1 MKCKVFYNSAFKDKR
16 GLYWTS
22 WKKGKYTKLNF
33 VSPAEYNDKGVDET
47 NRETGMNLRRS

>member
-47 NRETGMNLRRS
+47 NREIGMNLR